1 MSEMQYT
8 LLVDSK
14 STSELDKK
22 QARKEYIRKYNEEN
36 KDKINERRRAKRAN
50 LSEAEAV
57 IERRKAAD
65 YAIKWRSENK
75 EHVDQYRN
83 SFQKKYREEHKEHI
97 AAIGKIYR
105 EKVKSEMTESERE
118 EKRLRDAEK
127 TRKCYVKNPEKY
139 RDIRKR
145 FYSNHRQEEIARS
158 IEYRNK
164 NIEAHK
170 EYRKKYVKENP
181 EIIRLYSRK
190 RRALKENSEGD
201 HTVQDINNL
210 VVLQKNKCALCN
222 TSVKDSYH
230 VDHIV
235 ALSKGGSNDKY
246 NLQLLCQT
254 CNQRKHAKDPIEF
267 NQSLGLLI

>member
-1 MSEMQYT
+1 MSEIQYT
-8 LLVDSK
+8 LLIDSK

-22 QARKEYIRKYNEEN
+22 QSRKEYIRKYNEEN

-50 LSEAEAV
+50 LSESEA
-57 IERRKAAD
+57 ILERRKAAD

-75 EHVDQYRN
+75 EHLDQYRA
-83 SFQKKYREEHKEHI
+83 SFQKKYYEEHKEHI

-105 EKVKSEMTESERE
+105 AKVKSEMTESELE
-118 EKRLRDAEK
+118 EKRKRQAEIV
-127 TRKCYVKNPEKY
+127 RNHRINNPERYKEN
-139 RDIRKR
+139 RKR
-145 FYSNHRQEEIARS
+145 FYQNNREKMIAKTMN
-158 IEYRNK
+158 YRNK
-164 NIEAHK
+164 NKEAHQ
-170 EYRKKYVKENP
+170 EYRKKYAKENP
-181 EIIRLYSRK
+181 EIIRLYARK
-190 RRALKENSEGD
+190 RRALKGNSEGE

-210 VVLQKNKCALCN
+210 AVLQKNKCALCN
-222 TSVKDSYH
+222 VSVKDSYH